1 MSIFQRIFQTFDD
14 PQFSSSYLRIGPI
27 YEADSFREKLFINL
41 IQFEHS
47 KKTTMSTSRIF
58 DCEVIKGYL
67 YES

>member
-41 IQFEHS
+41 IQFKHS
-47 KKTTMSTSRIF
+47 KKTTMSISRIF